1 MRSIGQANVESET
14 PYRCHI
20 ICHMDPFMIKYISN
34 TSGAFIEYRK
44 TDFVKI
50 DHKLNPLEVSN
61 STIINL
67 IFIFRSRKYTVYCMS
82 TSYVNPIID

>member
-1 MRSIGQANVESET
+1 MTFSTSKKVVQFIRYEKYIKPLNYKLEELIITERMRSIGQANVESET

-44 TDFVKI
+44 
-50 DHKLNPLEVSN
+50 
-61 STIINL
+61 
-67 IFIFRSRKYTVYCMS
+67 
-82 TSYVNPIID
+82 